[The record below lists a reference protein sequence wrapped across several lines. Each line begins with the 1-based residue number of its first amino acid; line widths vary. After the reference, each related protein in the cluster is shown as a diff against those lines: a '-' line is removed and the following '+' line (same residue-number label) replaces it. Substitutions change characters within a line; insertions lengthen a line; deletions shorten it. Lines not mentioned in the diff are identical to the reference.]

1 MKDAQRKLL
10 SLHISYNRSLK
21 QAVNHTKKAQNIIL
35 DYYTDDIIK
44 SFKTWDLL
52 LTDINFI
59 CYEDLGTGK
68 LIAIKLIKDKYNNF
82 REKDLKTER
91 K

>member
-10 SLHISYNRSLK
+10 SLHVSYKRALK
-21 QAVNHTKKAQNIIL
+21 QAVKHTQKAQNIIL
-35 DYYTDDIIK
+35 EYYTDDLIK

-52 LTDINFI
+52 LTDINYI

-68 LIAIKLIKDKYNNF
+68 LIAIKLIKDKYFKISAKEN
-82 REKDLKTER
+82 
-91 K
+91 